1 MCADVSAQVP
11 FDLGLVGTGGA
22 EIVGLFAALELA
34 VVVERGLAQ
43 VPLVAAR
50 ASEGGGDG

>member
-1 MCADVSAQVP
+1 VRCQIP
-11 FDLGLVGTGGA
+11 FDLGDVRAAGVVTAQARL
-22 EIVGLFAALELA
+22 LLALELA

>member
-1 MCADVSAQVP
+1 VCADVSAQVP

-22 EIVGLFAALELA
+22 EIVRLFAALELA